1 MTFTGGTMRV
11 IGVCMCDTSLM
22 PSVPCENNN
31 MPVDHYARDGCLIT
45 RAWRLNSPGM
55 TNTTMLDKKPSVG
68 TLP

>member
-31 MPVDHYARDGCLIT
+31 MPVITMREMAASLHARG
-45 RAWRLNSPGM
+45 G
-55 TNTTMLDKKPSVG
+55 
-68 TLP
+68 